1 MQSISIKSDEFI
13 KYLENLKKSNLEK
26 DKEKFKKLSQWL
38 FSYTKY
44 LIFEENFEPQKLINY
59 KRGDIVKANF
69 GFNVG
74 NELGGVHYAVVLD
87 NNNSHSSGTLTVV
100 PLSSTK
106 EKDKDTVYT
115 ANLGNILNKSLEEKR
130 KLIRESIEKSEK
142 IVQKEQAEVSQAL
155 KNLENIVS
163 VIKLK
168 KLQSSLKCAVIR
180 NPSKYGYYLKDTG
193 EAVIRP
199 KDKGGLGSL
208 PNGVYDSIYTKNNRV
223 FHEQSI
229 GKIIINGNERWNLW
243 NKNEENISFKVS
255 EFAACTGKNEVTT
268 MCTHFR
274 SITFTEIEQLNVGIS
289 QGGDL
294 GDLCICVSK
303 QLLNEPTV
311 DGLKAYL
318 FEVSKKGNIELY
330 YELKNHIINELPIL
344 TQEDLDNPENSF
356 EEEKIKNKN
365 LDEMILKV
373 ENEVNKNSL
382 IIEKA
387 YEKINKIEKEV
398 EYEKKVNEELDRI
411 KIGSKALVSQIT
423 TISKLRVIDPK
434 YKQGALYGIKLDE
447 ESLKKI
453 DEKIANLFFKK
464 LDT

>member
-38 FSYTKY
+38 SSYTKY
-44 LIFEENFEPQKLINY
+44 LIFEENFKPQKLINY

-208 PNGVYDSIYTKNNRV
+208 PNGVYDSIYTENNRV

-243 NKNEENISFKVS
+243 NENEENISFKVS

-303 QLLNEPTV
+303 QLLNELTV